1 MKYLSALLPLIF
13 ALTCNAADDVL
24 RVDFRERTPE
34 MRVVDGLPS
43 GPLVSVLE
51 TAAQRVGV
59 ELLWRQAPFL
69 RSLDDLR
76 SGRIDLV
83 PRVLMTEK
91 RREYIHY
98 LPSIGNQPLHV
109 RFVVRPGQEARLSR
123 YEDLYELA
131 LGVKRGTAYFE
142 PFDSD
147 GLLGRVYASDDEQL
161 AGMFRAGRLDTIA
174 VLDRI
179 PMEAQFRAM
188 GFRDY
193 SYARYVHQQTL
204 GNHFG
209 ASLKRYRSD
218 RRALYDRL
226 GAELERMR
234 ETGEVALI
242 YRRYEVLPPD
252 EANR

>member
-1 MKYLSALLPLIF
+1 MKRLLCLLPLLIT
-13 ALTCNAADDVL
+13 LTSEGAQEVL

-59 ELLWRQAPFL
+59 ELHWRQAPFL

-76 SGRIDLV
+76 SGRVDLV
-83 PRVLMTEK
+83 PRVLLTEQ
-91 RREYIHY
+91 RREYIHF
-98 LPSIGNQPLHV
+98 LPSIGNQQLNI
-109 RFVVRPGQEARLSR
+109 RFVTRPGEEGRLSR
-123 YEDLYELA
+123 YEDLYQLT

-147 GLLGRVYASDDEQL
+147 EKLGRIYASDDAQL
-161 AGMFRAGRLDTIA
+161 AAMFRAGRIDTIA

-179 PMEAQFRAM
+179 PMEAQFEAM
-188 GFRDY
+188 GYRDY
-193 SYARYVHQQTL
+193 SYAHYGHQQVL

-209 ASLKRYRSD
+209 VSLKRYQSD
-218 RRALYDRL
+218 RRELYERL
-226 GAELERMR
+226 GAELARMR
-234 ETGEVALI
+234 EEGEIALI
-242 YRRYEVLPPD
+242 YHRYGVLPPD
-252 EANR
+252 ETN

>member
-1 MKYLSALLPLIF
+1 MKYLSALLHLIF

-59 ELLWRQAPFL
+59 ELHWRQAPFL

-76 SGRIDLV
+76 TGRIDLV
-83 PRVLMTEK
+83 PRVLLTQQ
-91 RREYIHY
+91 RREYIHF
-98 LPSIGNQPLHV
+98 LPSIGNQQLNV
-109 RFVVRPGQEARLSR
+109 RFVVRPGEEARLSR
-123 YEDLYELA
+123 YEDLYDLS

-147 GLLGRVYASDDEQL
+147 DLLGRAYASDDAQL
-161 AGMFRAGRLDTIA
+161 AAMFRAGRLDTIA

-188 GFRDY
+188 EFRDY
-193 SYARYVHQQTL
+193 SYARYVHQQIL

-209 ASLKRYRSD
+209 ASLKRYQND
-218 RRALYDRL
+218 RRDLYACVKR
-226 GAELERMR
+226 AK
-234 ETGEVALI
+234 
-242 YRRYEVLPPD
+242 LP
-252 EANR
+252 

>member
-59 ELLWRQAPFL
+59 ELHWRQAPFL

-109 RFVVRPGQEARLSR
+109 RFVVRPGR
-123 YEDLYELA
+123 
-131 LGVKRGTAYFE
+131 KRG
-142 PFDSD
+142 
-147 GLLGRVYASDDEQL
+147 
-161 AGMFRAGRLDTIA
+161 
-174 VLDRI
+174 
-179 PMEAQFRAM
+179 
-188 GFRDY
+188 
-193 SYARYVHQQTL
+193 
-204 GNHFG
+204 
-209 ASLKRYRSD
+209 
-218 RRALYDRL
+218 
-226 GAELERMR
+226 
-234 ETGEVALI
+234 
-242 YRRYEVLPPD
+242 
-252 EANR
+252 

>member
-59 ELLWRQAPFL
+59 ELHWRQAPFL

-76 SGRIDLV
+76 TGRIDLV
-83 PRVLMTEK
+83 PRVLMTEA
-91 RREYIHY
+91 RRAYIHY
-98 LPSIGNQPLHV
+98 LPSIGNQQLNV
-109 RFVVRPGQEARLSR
+109 RFVVRPGEEARLSR
-123 YEDLYELA
+123 YEDLYDLS

-147 GLLGRVYASDDEQL
+147 DLLGRAYASDDAQL
-161 AGMFRAGRLDTIA
+161 AAMFRAGRLDTIA
-174 VLDRI
+174 VIDVL
-179 PMEAQFRAM
+179 PMEAQFQAMNFRA
-188 GFRDY
+188 Y
-193 SYARYVHQQTL
+193 SYAHYAHMQVL

-234 ETGEVALI
+234 EEGEVALI
-242 YRRYEVLPPD
+242 YHRYGVLPPD
-252 EANR
+252 EAN

>member
-59 ELLWRQAPFL
+59 ELHWRQAPFL

-76 SGRIDLV
+76 TGRIDLV
-83 PRVLMTEK
+83 PRVLLTQQ
-91 RREYIHY
+91 RREYIHF
-98 LPSIGNQPLHV
+98 LPSIGNQQLNV
-109 RFVVRPGQEARLSR
+109 RFVVRPGEEARLSR
-123 YEDLYELA
+123 YEDLYDLS

-147 GLLGRVYASDDEQL
+147 DLLGRAYASDDAQL
-161 AGMFRAGRLDTIA
+161 AAMFRAGRLDTIA

-188 GFRDY
+188 EFRDY
-193 SYARYVHQQTL
+193 SYARYVHQQIL

-209 ASLKRYRSD
+209 ASLKRYQND
-218 RRALYDRL
+218 RRDLYDRL
-226 GAELERMR
+226 GAELQRMR
-234 ETGEVALI
+234 EEGEVALI
-242 YRRYEVLPPD
+242 YHRYGVLPPD
-252 EANR
+252 EAN

>member
-59 ELLWRQAPFL
+59 ELHWRQAPFL

-76 SGRIDLV
+76 TGRIDLV
-83 PRVLMTEK
+83 PRVLMTEA
-91 RREYIHY
+91 RRAYIHY
-98 LPSIGNQPLHV
+98 LPSIGNQQLNV
-109 RFVVRPGQEARLSR
+109 RFVVRPGEEARLSR
-123 YEDLYELA
+123 YEDLYDLS

-147 GLLGRVYASDDEQL
+147 DLLGRAYASDDAQL
-161 AGMFRAGRLDTIA
+161 AAMFRAGRLDTIA
-174 VLDRI
+174 VIDVL
-179 PMEAQFRAM
+179 PMEAQFQAMNFRA
-188 GFRDY
+188 Y
-193 SYARYVHQQTL
+193 SYAHYAHQQVL

-209 ASLKRYRSD
+209 ASLKRYQSD
-218 RRALYDRL
+218 RRELYDRL
-226 GAELERMR
+226 GAELKRMR
-234 ETGEVALI
+234 EEGEVALI
-242 YRRYEVLPPD
+242 YHRYGVLPPD
-252 EANR
+252 EAN

>member
-13 ALTCNAADDVL
+13 VLTCSAADEVL

-59 ELLWRQAPFL
+59 ELHWRQAPFL

-83 PRVLMTEK
+83 PRVLITDE
-91 RREYIHY
+91 RRAYIHY
-98 LPSIGNQPLHV
+98 MPSIGNQPLDI
-109 RFVVRPGQEARLSR
+109 RFIVRPGQEARLSR
-123 YEDLYELA
+123 YEDLYTLT

-147 GLLGRVYASDDEQL
+147 GLLGRIYVSDDEQL
-161 AGMFRAGRLDTIA
+161 AAMFRAGRLDTMA

-179 PMEAQFRAM
+179 PMEAQFKAM
-188 GFRDY
+188 EFRDY
-193 SYARYVHQQTL
+193 SYAHYVHRQVL

-209 ASLKRYRSD
+209 ASLKRYQND
-218 RRALYDRL
+218 RRKLYDRL

-242 YRRYEVLPPD
+242 YRRYNVLPPD
-252 EANR
+252 ETN

>member
-59 ELLWRQAPFL
+59 ELHWRQAPFL

-76 SGRIDLV
+76 TGRIDLV
-83 PRVLMTEK
+83 PRVLLTQQ
-91 RREYIHY
+91 RREYIHF
-98 LPSIGNQPLHV
+98 LPSIGNQQLNV
-109 RFVVRPGQEARLSR
+109 RFVVRPGEEARLSR
-123 YEDLYELA
+123 YEDLYDLS

-147 GLLGRVYASDDEQL
+147 DLLGRAYASDDAQL
-161 AGMFRAGRLDTIA
+161 AAMFRAGRLDTIA

-188 GFRDY
+188 EFRDY
-193 SYARYVHQQTL
+193 SYARYVHQQIL

-209 ASLKRYRSD
+209 ASLKRYQND
-218 RRALYDRL
+218 RRDLYACVKR
-226 GAELERMR
+226 AK
-234 ETGEVALI
+234 
-242 YRRYEVLPPD
+242 LP
-252 EANR
+252 

>member
-1 MKYLSALLPLIF
+1 MKYLSALLPLIS

-59 ELLWRQAPFL
+59 ELHWRQAPFL

-83 PRVLMTEK
+83 PRVLLTQQ
-91 RREYIHY
+91 RREYIHF
-98 LPSIGNQPLHV
+98 LPSIGNQQLNV
-109 RFVVRPGQEARLSR
+109 RFVVPPGEEARLSR
-123 YEDLYELA
+123 YEDLYDLS

-147 GLLGRVYASDDEQL
+147 DLLDRAYVSDDAQL
-161 AGMFRAGRLDTIA
+161 AAMFRAGRLDTIA
-174 VLDRI
+174 VLDAA
-179 PMEAQFRAM
+179 PMEEQFQAM
-188 GFRDY
+188 NFRDY
-193 SYARYVHQQTL
+193 SYAHYTHQQVL

-209 ASLKRYRSD
+209 ASLRRYHSD
-218 RRALYDRL
+218 RGELYDRL
-226 GAELERMR
+226 GAELQRMR
-234 ETGEVALI
+234 EEGEVALI
-242 YRRYEVLPPD
+242 YHRYGVLPPD
-252 EANR
+252 EAN

>member
-1 MKYLSALLPLIF
+1 MKRLLCLLPLLIT
-13 ALTCNAADDVL
+13 LTSEGAQEVL

-59 ELLWRQAPFL
+59 ELHWRQAPFL

-76 SGRIDLV
+76 SGRVDLV
-83 PRVLMTEK
+83 PRVQLTEQ
-91 RREYIHY
+91 RREYIHF
-98 LPSIGNQPLHV
+98 LPSIGNQQLNIL
-109 RFVVRPGQEARLSR
+109 FVIRPGEEGRLSR
-123 YEDLYELA
+123 YEDLYQLT

-147 GLLGRVYASDDEQL
+147 EKLGRIYASDDAQL
-161 AGMFRAGRLDTIA
+161 AAMFRAGRIDTIA

-179 PMEAQFRAM
+179 PMEAQFEAM
-188 GFRDY
+188 GYRDY
-193 SYARYVHQQTL
+193 SYAHYGHQQVL

-209 ASLKRYRSD
+209 ASLKRYQSD
-218 RRALYDRL
+218 RRELYERL
-226 GAELERMR
+226 GAELARMR
-234 ETGEVALI
+234 EEGEIALI
-242 YRRYEVLPPD
+242 YHRYGVLPPD
-252 EANR
+252 ETN

>member
-1 MKYLSALLPLIF
+1 MKRLVAFFPLLF
-13 ALTCNAADDVL
+13 ALTCGAAQDVL

-34 MRVVDGLPS
+34 MRVVDGMPS
-43 GPLVSVLE
+43 GPLISVLE

-59 ELLWRQAPFL
+59 ELHWRQAPFL
-69 RSLDDLR
+69 RSLEDLR

-83 PRVLMTEK
+83 PRVLVTEQ
-91 RREYIHY
+91 RRAYVHY
-98 LPSIGNQPLHV
+98 LPSIGNQPLHI
-109 RFVVRPGQEARLSR
+109 RFVVRPGQEARLSG

-147 GLLGRVYASDDEQL
+147 DQLGRIYASDDTQL
-161 AGMFRAGRLDTIA
+161 AAMFRAGRLDAIA

-179 PMEAQFRAM
+179 PMEAQFEALE
-188 GFRDY
+188 FHDY
-193 SYARYVHQQTL
+193 SYAHYAHRQVL

-218 RRALYDRL
+218 RRELYDRL
-226 GAELERMR
+226 SAELEHMR
-234 ETGEVALI
+234 EQGEVALI
-242 YRRYEVLPPD
+242 YRRHGVAPPG
-252 EANR
+252 EAN

>member
-59 ELLWRQAPFL
+59 ELHWRQAPFL

-76 SGRIDLV
+76 SGRVDLV
-83 PRVLMTEK
+83 PRVLLTEQ
-91 RREYIHY
+91 RREYIY
-98 LPSIGNQPLHV
+98 FLPSIGNQPLHV

-131 LGVKRGTAYFE
+131 LGGKRGTAYFE

-147 GLLGRVYASDDEQL
+147 DLLDRAYVSDDAQL
-161 AGMFRAGRLDTIA
+161 AAMFRAGRLDTIA
-174 VLDRI
+174 VIDAA
-179 PMEAQFRAM
+179 PMEAQFQAM
-188 GFRDY
+188 NFRDY
-193 SYARYVHQQTL
+193 SYAHYTHQQVL

-209 ASLKRYRSD
+209 ASLRRYHSD
-218 RRALYDRL
+218 RGELYDRL
-226 GAELERMR
+226 GAELQRMR
-234 ETGEVALI
+234 EEGEVALI
-242 YRRYEVLPPD
+242 YHRYGVLPPD
-252 EANR
+252 EAN

>member
-1 MKYLSALLPLIF
+1 MKRLLCLLPLLIT
-13 ALTCNAADDVL
+13 LTSEGAQEVL

-59 ELLWRQAPFL
+59 ELHWRQAPFL

-76 SGRIDLV
+76 TGRIDLV
-83 PRVLMTEK
+83 PRVLMTEA
-91 RREYIHY
+91 RRAYIHY

-131 LGVKRGTAYFE
+131 LGGKRGTAYFE

-147 GLLGRVYASDDEQL
+147 DLLDRAYVSDDAQL
-161 AGMFRAGRLDTIA
+161 AAMFRAGRLDTIA
-174 VLDRI
+174 VIDAA
-179 PMEAQFRAM
+179 PMEAQFQAM
-188 GFRDY
+188 NFRDY
-193 SYARYVHQQTL
+193 SYAHYTHQQVL

-209 ASLKRYRSD
+209 ASLRRYHSD
-218 RRALYDRL
+218 RGELYDRL
-226 GAELERMR
+226 GAELQRMR
-234 ETGEVALI
+234 EEGEVALI
-242 YRRYEVLPPD
+242 YHRYGVLPPD
-252 EANR
+252 EAN